1 MQEASLTLYDLR
13 GRVTLF
19 QKLTQNQLQIDISEL
34 KQGVYLAKFV
44 NEDQTYTCKFI
55 KR

>member
-1 MQEASLTLYDLR
+1 MQEASLTLIDLR
-13 GRVTLF
+13 GRVTLL

-44 NEDQTYTCKFI
+44 NGDQSYTSKLI
-55 KR
+55 KK